1 MNKTVSLVA
10 VVILFIIWILRS
22 PVPVQDVKPESFAAG
37 MKLKHIRTQ
46 YKISID
52 DLSKFSG
59 LSKDYLKG
67 VEKGNYIL
75 GESEQSKLAEILGDE
90 IASL

>member
-1 MNKTVSLVA
+1 MNKTISLVA
-10 VVILFIIWILRS
+10 VAVLFIIWILRS
-22 PVPVQDVKPESFAAG
+22 PVLVQDVKPESFVAG
-37 MKLKHIRTQ
+37 MKLKHLRTQ

-59 LSKDYLKG
+59 LPKDYLKG

-75 GESEQSKLAEILGDE
+75 GEAEQSKLAEILGDDV
-90 IASL
+90 ASL